1 MVNSRRNF
9 LKNASLAAGGLGFTS
24 MTKTIPNP
32 DEAKSGNNSRSV
44 CIASI
49 TQHSLR
55 GGNMNEVI
63 SAALKEM
70 EIPLANSPD
79 IFCLPEIF
87 HVAGIEGNKPSLRL
101 SAEDGTGN
109 LIAPFQSFAKA
120 HNCYIICPVHSLDN
134 GKYYNAAIVID
145 RQGKKM
151 GEYRKIRITDNEM
164 KIGLTPGPLD
174 PPVFQTDFG
183 LIGIQTCYDIE
194 WGDGWKKLSKKGA
207 EIVFWPSAFSGGKK
221 VNTKAW
227 ENQYY
232 LVSSTQKGPS
242 RIIDLLGE
250 DMVTSGLYNSWGVC
264 ACINLEK
271 AFIHSYPGAFAFID
285 IQKKYGK
292 KVNCYTLHDEEFS
305 IIESLSPEVKVL
317 EILKEFDLITYRE
330 QLQRDEDNQLKL
342 RD

>member
-1 MVNSRRNF
+1 MINNRRNF
-9 LKNASLAAGGLGFTS
+9 LKNASLAATGLGFKS
-24 MTKTIPNP
+24 IVSTIPNP
-32 DEAKSGNNSRSV
+32 VESKLGNNSRSV

-55 GGNMNEVI
+55 GNTMHEVI

-70 EIPLANSPD
+70 EIPLPNSPD

-87 HVAGIEGNKPSLRL
+87 HIAGIEDKQPSLRL
-101 SAEDGTGN
+101 SAEDGSGN
-109 LIAPFQSFAKA
+109 LIAPFQSFAKK
-120 HNCYIICPVHSLDN
+120 HNCYIICPVHSLNN
-134 GKYYNAAIVID
+134 GKYYNAAIVIN
-145 RQGKKM
+145 RQGAKI

-194 WGDGWKKLSKKGA
+194 WEDGWKKLSKKGA

-221 VNTKAW
+221 VNAKAW

-232 LVSSTQKGPS
+232 VVSSTQKGTS
-242 RIIDLLGE
+242 KIVDLLG
-250 DMVTSGLYNSWGVC
+250 DDIVTSGLYNSWGVC
-264 ACINLEK
+264 ARVNLEK
-271 AFIHSYPGAFAFID
+271 AFIHSYPGAFSFID
-285 IQKKYGK
+285 IQKKYGN

-317 EILKEFDLITYRE
+317 EILKEFGLITYRE
-330 QLQRDEDNQLKL
+330 QLKRDEDNQLKL